1 MNPSRSREFWNGA
14 RDSLPV
20 IIGAVPFG
28 IIFGVLAINAGLSA
42 AATLGMSLLVFAGS
56 AQFVAAGLIGQGSA
70 LLIIVFTTLIVN
82 LRHALYAASL
92 GPYLS
97 GKPQRWLLP
106 LGFWLTDETYAVV
119 VQRYGKAD
127 QSPFKHWYHLGSSIA
142 MYLNW
147 QICTVVGIVSGTRLE
162 GMGSWGLEF
171 ALAVTFIGIV
181 VPMLRSIPMLA
192 CALVAGSVAV
202 LLRDWPHQIGLMLGS
217 LSGIVFAL
225 IVQRIPLTKRKTGV
239 GDQGASV

>member
-1 MNPSRSREFWNGA
+1 MGA

-20 IIGAVPFG
+20 IVGAVPFG
-28 IIFGVLAINAGLSA
+28 IIFGVLAISAGLSP

-56 AQFVAAGLIGQGSA
+56 AQFVAAGLIGQSSA
-70 LLIIVFTTLIVN
+70 LLIIVFTTLVVN

-92 GPYLS
+92 GPYLA

-119 VQRYGKAD
+119 IKRYVKAD

-147 QICTVVGIVSGTRLE
+147 QICTIVGLVAGTRLQDME
-162 GMGSWGLEF
+162 SWGLEF

-181 VPMLRSIPMLA
+181 VPMLRSVPMLA
-192 CALVAGSVAV
+192 CALAAGSLAV
-202 LLRDWPHQIGLMLGS
+202 LLRDLPHQSGLMLGS
-217 LSGIVFAL
+217 LGGIVFAL
-225 IVQRIPLTKRKTGV
+225 IIQRLPLKKRKAGIN
-239 GDQGASV
+239 DQEASA